1 MVTSREIS
9 RWKAQ
14 CGESRLLR
22 LDEGKEVRQH
32 HGFYLFILNIKLL
45 LNEAFDKACQAVY
58 SPRNAFC
65 ISRNDGLFNNDVNI
79 FKDTVINLE
88 SFVHMGRK
96 MYSPDQITK
105 IKALKAK
112 YAG

>member
-1 MVTSREIS
+1 MEMTS
-9 RWKAQ
+9 KYY
-14 CGESRLLR
+14 LL
-22 LDEGKEVRQH
+22 L
-32 HGFYLFILNIKLL
+32 YCINIKLL
-45 LNEAFDKACQAVY
+45 LNEKFDKACEAVY

-88 SFVHMGRK
+88 AFIHMGRK
-96 MYSPDQITK
+96 NYNQGQLDR

-112 YAG
+112 YNAVC

>member
-1 MVTSREIS
+1 MESVV
-9 RWKAQ
+9 RWKPLAAFGW
-14 CGESRLLR
+14 GEKS
-22 LDEGKEVRQH
+22 EIISGS
-32 HGFYLFILNIKLL
+32 YLFILNIKLL

>member
-1 MVTSREIS
+1 M
-9 RWKAQ
+9 
-14 CGESRLLR
+14 
-22 LDEGKEVRQH
+22 
-32 HGFYLFILNIKLL
+32 KLL
-45 LNEAFDKACQAVY
+45 LNQQFDKACEAVY

-88 SFVHMGRK
+88 SFIHMGRGK
-96 MYSPDQITK
+96 YTQSQLDK
-105 IKALKAK
+105 IHMLKAK